1 MAGKTEIKPDEVRA
15 VAADIE
21 AMGAAFD
28 EVVKFVNANV
38 LKAEHFG
45 HVAGVSEKA
54 GGGYTTAVGA
64 FAGGL
69 TKAAGFIKGVGAT
82 LKASADQ
89 HGGTESANKQNL
101 ANTDGGA

>member
-28 EVVKFVNANV
+28 KVVQFAKQNACG
-38 LKAEHFG
+38 ADHFG
-45 HVAGVSEKA
+45 KIMGKSDVAGQ
-54 GGGYTTAVGA
+54 A
-64 FAGGL
+64 F
-69 TKAAGFIKGVGAT
+69 KAAADGLADSLGKGSAFVKGVAAT
-82 LKASADQ
+82 LKTSADQ

-101 ANTDGGA
+101 AKADGGA